1 MTISPLIPRPRQDRP
16 HQRVSGPAHV
26 RVERPRT
33 RRGRLD
39 PSRPGALRAALLAML
54 WPGAGH
60 LYAGHWH
67 RGLAFVTVTLGL
79 AILALVPVAAGS
91 AHLAGLL
98 VRPDVL
104 VGALVFD
111 IALLNFRLV
120 AVIDAYRLAKVRT
133 PRGRSVISWAER
145 LREPARIASM
155 AGLVGVLVL
164 TAVPHLAFAYYDVQA
179 QGLLSEV
186 FPSAAETVETS
197 RPPASDDRPTSP
209 LLKRDRIT
217 VLLAG
222 GDAGPRREG
231 LRTDTLVVVSL
242 AVKTGEAALF
252 SIPRNLIEVP
262 LPSWVKSPWRC
273 QCFPDLLNNLYEW
286 AEANPEVVPEGMD
299 PGPAVLTGTIEELLG
314 ITIDYHVLT
323 DLKGFVDAVDA
334 LGGVDVTVSER
345 IYDQLD
351 SPVASGEWDAIDLRP
366 GRHHLNGRAAL
377 VYVRTR
383 RDSSDYARIDRQRCF
398 LAALASQTDAAT
410 LLRAFPRLA
419 AVARRSLQTDFPVE
433 ALPDLVKLATQVD
446 VRGVA
451 TVAFT
456 PPTYIRAREDGYPVP
471 DVYNVRRTVTAMLR
485 TPQAATGAR
494 TATDAGGSGAS
505 SERYGAS
512 SERYGDGAASSE
524 RYGDGAASSERY
536 GDGGTSSEKYRGK
549 TVSEAATPPLSARAT
564 ATPAEPPP
572 GPRTIADTCG

>member
-1 MTISPLIPRPRQDRP
+1 MTISPLIPRPKQHRP
-16 HQRVSGPAHV
+16 RPRGAGTAHL

-33 RRGRLD
+33 WRGRLD
-39 PSRPGALRAALLAML
+39 PPPRGALRAALLAML

-67 RGLAFVTVTLGL
+67 RGLAFIAVTFGL
-79 AILALVPVAAGS
+79 AILALVPVAAGT
-91 AHLAGLL
+91 AHVAGLL

-104 VGALVFD
+104 VAVLALDLV
-111 IALLNFRLV
+111 LLSFRLI
-120 AVIDAYRLAKVRT
+120 AVVDAYRLA
-133 PRGRSVISWAER
+133 RGRTHRER
-145 LREPARIASM
+145 RTVGRANKFRDPARIVPI
-155 AGLVGVLVL
+155 AGLVAVLAV
-164 TAVPHLAFAYYDVQA
+164 TAFPHLAFAYYDVQA

-197 RPPASDDRPTSP
+197 RPPVAEDGPPSP
-209 LLKRDRIT
+209 LLKRERIT

-231 LRTDTLVVVSL
+231 LRTDTLAVVSL
-242 AVKTGEAALF
+242 AVETGEAALF

-262 LPSWVKSPWRC
+262 LPAWVKSPWRC
-273 QCFPDLLNNLYEW
+273 QCFPDLINNLYEW
-286 AEANPEVVPEGMD
+286 AEANPDVVPDGID
-299 PGPAVLTGTIEELLG
+299 PGPAVLSGAIEELLG

-351 SPVASGEWDAIDLRP
+351 SPTGNGEWDAIDLRP
-366 GRHHLNGRAAL
+366 GRHHLDGRAAL

-433 ALPDLVKLATQVD
+433 ALPELVKLATRID

-456 PPTYIRAREDGYPVP
+456 PPTYMRDREDGYPVP
-471 DVYNVRRTVTAMLR
+471 DVYNIRRTVDAMLTAQAPMNGR
-485 TPQAATGAR
+485 TMTESAAP
-494 TATDAGGSGAS
+494 S
-505 SERYGAS
+505 SPGRP
-512 SERYGDGAASSE
+512 R
-524 RYGDGAASSERY
+524 
-536 GDGGTSSEKYRGK
+536 
-549 TVSEAATPPLSARAT
+549 ATPT
-564 ATPAEPPP
+564 DPPP
-572 GPRTIADTCG
+572 GPRTIADACG

>member
-1 MTISPLIPRPRQDRP
+1 MTLSPLIPRPRQDRP
-16 HQRVSGPAHV
+16 PHRVAGPAHV

-39 PSRPGALRAALLAML
+39 PHRPGALRAALLAML

-60 LYAGHWH
+60 LYTGHWH
-67 RGLAFVTVTLGL
+67 RGLTFVTMTLGL
-79 AILALVPVAAGS
+79 AILALVPVTAGT
-91 AHLAGLL
+91 AHVAGLL

-104 VGALVFD
+104 FAALVLD
-111 IALLNFRLV
+111 LALLNFRLV
-120 AVIDAYRLAKVRT
+120 AVVDAYRLAGARSG
-133 PRGRSVISWAER
+133 RGRGSGRWADR
-145 LREPARIASM
+145 LRDPARVVSIG
-155 AGLVGVLVL
+155 GLVIVLAI
-164 TAVPHLAFAYYDVQA
+164 TALPHLAFAYYDVHA
-179 QGLLSEV
+179 QGLLAEV

-197 RPPASDDRPTSP
+197 RPPAVAEGPPSP
-209 LLKRDRIT
+209 LLKRERIT

-242 AVKTGEAALF
+242 AVRTGEAALF

-273 QCFPDLLNNLYEW
+273 QCFPDLINNLYEW
-286 AEANPEVVPEGMD
+286 AEANPDVVPEGMD
-299 PGPAVLTGTIEELLG
+299 PGPTVLAGAIEELLG
-314 ITIDYHVLT
+314 IPIDYHVLT
-323 DLKGFVDAVDA
+323 DLKGFVEAVDA

-351 SPVASGEWDAIDLRP
+351 SPTGEGEWDAIDLRP
-366 GRHHLNGRAAL
+366 GRHHLDGRSAL

-398 LAALASQTDAAT
+398 LAALASQTDAGT

-433 ALPDLVKLATQVD
+433 ALPDLVKLATRVD
-446 VRGVA
+446 IRGVV

-456 PPTYIRAREDGYPVP
+456 PPTYMRAREDGYPVP
-471 DVYNVRRTVTAMLR
+471 DVYNIKRTVAAMLR
-485 TPQAATGAR
+485 APQTSTSVLATNPEESGVSSER
-494 TATDAGGSGAS
+494 YSGSGAS
-505 SERYGAS
+505 SERHSGAF
-512 SERYGDGAASSE
+512 SERYGGNSLDKGP
-524 RYGDGAASSERY
+524 
-536 GDGGTSSEKYRGK
+536 
-549 TVSEAATPPLSARAT
+549 TPSLSPRARTT
-564 ATPAEPPP
+564 ATEPPP